1 MSTIAVDDPLH
12 ANPSCPCFN
21 QHGMKIG
28 LVLMDP
34 TSDDFVKTLLTGA
47 QRAADDR
54 DLDLVV
60 YSAASFDIGA
70 QQAAITSMVQRGV
83 TSLIVQIPVS
93 LSSMAPVP
101 ILKGLAGQGIRIG
114 SIVAGEAFTSSPDFQ
129 PAFHVGND
137 NYQAGVL
144 AATKL
149 LNAYPAFAAN
159 TVCFNPISGLSNFD
173 LRCSGWITTMKAAGK
188 TASQIGA
195 YGKSESLALIQQA
208 VDSGTVKA
216 MFMAGAFKGPAIDA
230 VRGTPGAIGRFLV
243 IAFELDSVTGAEL
256 QVSDVVPFIVDTQPY
271 LQGYTAVTLSAA
283 YNLTETDAMA
293 TRFFRTGPVI
303 VDQTTPNLAR
313 RVQLQS
319 AGYPVCPSV
328 DHPTICFNRTAAV
341 VNNVMNA
348 QTYNGFWSIVRSG
361 LYEAAVDTGVQVHE
375 WLDNSA
381 TDTKMA
387 AYLST
392 LAQQEVQRRD
402 ASAQPNATSPMI
414 GVVVAAAG
422 SWTHAAAAIDAL
434 HAAVQVPVMGINKVL
449 VGSQTQHSYD
459 SYMLMSNQEAG
470 RQAAQFAWKH
480 GYTKMTC
487 FHETSVVDW
496 TSSDARCYVAEST
509 FRALGGQASYIR
521 VDPQNANTIA
531 QAVAQAIQNGT
542 QIVFSET
549 SAALSPTIDALKASG
564 VYGIGAGKVT
574 AASIGDTNAYM
585 LAELDAGRYL
595 FGVHQSAFLQGYL
608 PTCLFFARAVTGG
621 YTDGNRL
628 LPDPSATFDGTSV
641 TYPIINAGPVI
652 ITSASSRYVNCSSA
666 LNGPS
671 T

>member
-1 MSTIAVDDPLH
+1 M
-12 ANPSCPCFN
+12 F
-21 QHGMKIG
+21 
-28 LVLMDP
+28 
-34 TSDDFVKTLLTGA
+34 
-47 QRAADDR
+47 
-54 DLDLVV
+54 
-60 YSAASFDIGA
+60 
-70 QQAAITSMVQRGV
+70 
-83 TSLIVQIPVS
+83 
-93 LSSMAPVP
+93 
-101 ILKGLAGQGIRIG
+101 
-114 SIVAGEAFTSSPDFQ
+114 
-129 PAFHVGND
+129 
-137 NYQAGVL
+137 VL
-144 AATKL
+144 ANGSL
-149 LNAYPAFAAN
+149 DQVPAA
-159 TVCFNPISGLSNFD
+159 
-173 LRCSGWITTMKAAGK
+173 
-188 TASQIGA
+188 
-195 YGKSESLALIQQA
+195 
-208 VDSGTVKA
+208 
-216 MFMAGAFKGPAIDA
+216 
-230 VRGTPGAIGRFLV
+230 
-243 IAFELDSVTGAEL
+243 AFELDSVTGAEL

-480 GYTKMTC
+480 GYTKMTSEAHVQLLSGTAADSALPDRC

-564 VYGIGAGKVT
+564 VYGIGAGKVWQPVEVSRVLSADGAFEQVT

-595 FGVHQSAFLQGYL
+595 FGVHQSAFLQGY
-608 PTCLFFARAVTGG
+608 PGRCH
-621 YTDGNRL
+621 
-628 LPDPSATFDGTSV
+628 
-641 TYPIINAGPVI
+641 
-652 ITSASSRYVNCSSA
+652 
-666 LNGPS
+666 
-671 T
+671 